1 MGYFKKCVTVFLS
14 IAIVWGLTSCGSDAI
29 SDGVY
34 SKSKKQEF
42 PYISV
47 ESGEFS
53 VYKGTDTV
61 YKFSGS
67 PDSDGEYVANLDDFV
82 CIAISRK
89 NKDSIKVDVRKRVSS
104 VAASIDMVIY
114 KSLKGTY
121 SRQ

>member
-1 MGYFKKCVTVFLS
+1 MGYFKKCVTVLLS
-14 IAIVWGLTSCGSDAI
+14 IAIVWGLTSCGSDGI

-53 VYKGTDTV
+53 VYKDTDTV